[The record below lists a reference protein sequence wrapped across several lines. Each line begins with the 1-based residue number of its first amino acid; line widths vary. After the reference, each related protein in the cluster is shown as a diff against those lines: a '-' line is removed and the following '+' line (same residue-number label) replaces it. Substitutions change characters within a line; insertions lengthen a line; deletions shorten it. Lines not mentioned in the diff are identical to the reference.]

1 MAYEAAVPRFAE
13 FTRTSSA
20 AEVRNHGPVP
30 YATVQ
35 ASIGERA
42 APPIPVSDLR
52 SPCAA
57 RCHDLRKLRREIRA
71 RQVDRG
77 RAGLPQPH
85 GDPRDGARGLERG
98 DDAGQAD
105 SEGAEQTGL
114 EVRR

>member
-57 RCHDLRKLRREIRA
+57 RSHDFRKFRREIRP

-77 RAGLPQPH
+77 RPDKPQPP
-85 GDPRDGARGLERG
+85 GDPRDAARALHR
-98 DDAGQAD
+98 AD
-105 SEGAEQTGL
+105 TADQPD
-114 EVRR
+114 